1 LTSFYREVVMS
12 HGLPTR
18 RPRVFLV
25 LVLACLSGCGGQDQE
40 DAATQQKPR
49 ALVPGGA
56 PDSALVDTVISTETE
71 SVYQAGTLPTAEG
84 VNEAVESPEVETP
97 EVVTEIKAAPAEK
110 KAPEEPSASR
120 PATTVSSGSGA
131 YSLQLGSFTSVD
143 NARKQADRLRA
154 LGYAP
159 VIEESNLGGQVYHR
173 VMLRG
178 VGDMAEASRLGEFIH
193 SELGIAYLVRRGN

>member
-1 LTSFYREVVMS
+1 M
-12 HGLPTR
+12 
-18 RPRVFLV
+18 FLV
-25 LVLACLSGCGGQDQE
+25 LFLAWLTVGLICLSGCGGQDQE
-40 DAATQQKPR
+40 EAVTQQKPR
-49 ALVPGGA
+49 AMVPGGA
-56 PDSALVDTVISTETE
+56 PDSALVDTVITTETE

-84 VNEAVESPEVETP
+84 VNEAADAQERVPA
-97 EVVTEIKAAPAEK
+97 EVVTEIKAAPATK
-110 KAPEEPSASR
+110 KAPEEASVSR
-120 PATTVSSGSGA
+120 PTTTVSTGDGS
-131 YSLQLGSFTSVD
+131 YSLQLGSFTSVA
-143 NARKQADRLRA
+143 NARKQVDRISA

>member
-1 LTSFYREVVMS
+1 MS

-18 RPRVFLV
+18 RPRLFPVLFLAWLTV
-25 LVLACLSGCGGQDQE
+25 ALACLSGCGGQDQE
-40 DAATQQKPR
+40 EAATQQKPR

-56 PDSALVDTVISTETE
+56 PDSAQVDTVITTETE

-84 VNEAVESPEVETP
+84 VTGANEATETEVP
-97 EVVTEIKAAPAEK
+97 EVVTEIKAAPVET
-110 KAPEEPSASR
+110 KAPQEPSATR
-120 PATTVSSGSGA
+120 PATTVSSGNGS
-131 YSLQLGSFTSVD
+131 YSLQLGSFTNVD

-173 VMLRG
+173 VMLRS
-178 VGDMAEASRLGEFIH
+178 VGDMAEASRLGEYIH
-193 SELGIAYLVRRGN
+193 SELGIAYLVRRGH